1 MLPKTC
7 FHFYIHFILVRPT
20 NVQLQ
25 DGILSWD
32 LPALGD
38 YFHLINFT
46 AAWKESSDSEEWK
59 HLGNVDPHQKHF
71 NMNASQFSSA
81 SGRYVYVAVQANYQG
96 KCVTSK
102 ECRLDLRRGNLSTP

>member
-25 DGILSWD
+25 NGNLSWD
-32 LPALGD
+32 LPVLGD

-46 AAWKESSDSEEWK
+46 AVWKESSDSEESK
-59 HLGNVDPHQKHF
+59 HLDNVDPHQKHF

-81 SGRYVYVAVQANYQG
+81 SGRYVYVAVQANYPG